1 MAGKD
6 SRLYPDVVTLGFW
19 LRKSSVLALKERFVS
34 SRNMVGRGVAF
45 HIAPS
50 NVPVNY
56 AYSLFTGM
64 LCGNAN
70 VVRIPSKDF
79 PQVSIINNAINKVL
93 ADSKYTS
100 VRPYINLVRY
110 ERSREINDYFS
121 ELCDIRVIWG
131 GDNTIAELRKSPI
144 SPRATEIT
152 FADRYSLAVI
162 DSDVYLERENR
173 ERAALDFYNDTYLSD
188 QNACTSPQVVVWLG
202 NRADEA
208 KKLFWDELR
217 ALTAAKYP
225 FQAIQGVDKLSKL
238 YLASAGYNTSMK
250 KETGEDNHLF
260 RVHVQKLTP
269 ELMNYRGNCGYFYEY
284 DCQDI
289 MELRDFCNNT
299 HCQTIGYIGDK
310 AILGPLMNS
319 GIKGVDRVV
328 PIGHTM
334 DFDFIWDG
342 YNLAEQMTR
351 TLQF

>member
-1 MAGKD
+1 M
-6 SRLYPDVVTLGFW
+6 
-19 LRKSSVLALKERFVS
+19 
-34 SRNMVGRGVAF
+34 
-45 HIAPS
+45 
-50 NVPVNY
+50 
-56 AYSLFTGM
+56 LF
-64 LCGNAN
+64 
-70 VVRIPSKDF
+70 RS
-79 PQVSIINNAINKVL
+79 
-93 ADSKYTS
+93 YTS

-238 YLASAGYNTSMK
+238 YLASAGYNTLMK

-269 ELMNYRGNCGYFYEY
+269 E
-284 DCQDI
+284 Q
-289 MELRDFCNNT
+289 
-299 HCQTIGYIGDK
+299 IGR
-310 AILGPLMNS
+310 AH
-319 GIKGVDRVV
+319 V
-328 PIGHTM
+328 
-334 DFDFIWDG
+334 
-342 YNLAEQMTR
+342 
-351 TLQF
+351 